1 MERKKKDVQEV
12 IKEYWIHLNASNQ
25 MILIHSN
32 VSKFLKNNTPTYCTV
47 LQTDIVWMRAVTV
60 WMKSFF

>member
-1 MERKKKDVQEV
+1 M
-12 IKEYWIHLNASNQ
+12 YWIHLNASNQ

-32 VSKFLKNNTPTYCTV
+32 VSKFLKNNTLTHCTV
-47 LQTDIVWMRAVTV
+47 LQTDIVWMRPVTV

>member
-1 MERKKKDVQEV
+1 M
-12 IKEYWIHLNASNQ
+12 YWIHLNASNQ

-32 VSKFLKNNTPTYCTV
+32 VSKFLKNNTLTYCTV